1 MMQYSEDEQVEKLK
15 AWWKSYGNA
24 LIVGVV
30 IGLAI
35 LYGGRYWTQLQR
47 EKAAQAS
54 SLFDQLTYY
63 VEKKDKKNV
72 DAIGAKLVDD
82 YARTPYAGLAAL
94 LIARQNLD
102 ANDKARAKA
111 QLAWAMENAREENVR
126 HVAMLRLARVQLD
139 EKNIK
144 GAEELVKAGA
154 PAGFEMEYYELLGDI
169 EKQKNNR
176 PAARQAYEKALAH
189 AADARNY
196 ADVIRMKIDE
206 LG

>member
-1 MMQYSEDEQVEKLK
+1 MQYSEDEQVEKLK
-15 AWWKSYGNA
+15 VWWKSYGNA

-35 LYGGRYWTQLQR
+35 LYGGRYWNQLQR

-72 DAIGAKLVDD
+72 DAIGAKIVDE

-102 ANDKARAKA
+102 ANDKAKAKA

-139 EKNIK
+139 EKNIQ

-154 PAGFEMEYYELLGDI
+154 PVGFELEYYELLGDI

-176 PAARQAYEKALAH
+176 TAARQAYEKALSH
-189 AADARNY
+189 ASGARNY
-196 ADVIRMKIDE
+196 ADVIRMKLDE

>member
-1 MMQYSEDEQVEKLK
+1 MQYTEDEQVEKLK

-30 IGLAI
+30 MGLGI
-35 LYGGRYWTQLQR
+35 LYGGRYWNQLQV

-63 VEKKDKKNV
+63 VQKNDKKNI
-72 DAIGAKLVDD
+72 AATGKKIVDD

-94 LIARQNLD
+94 MLARQNID
-102 ANDKARAKA
+102 ANDKARAKQ
-111 QLAWAMENAREENVR
+111 QLAWAMDNAREEGVR
-126 HVAMLRLARVQLD
+126 YVAMLRLARIQLE
-139 EKNIK
+139 EKNIA
-144 GAEELVKAGA
+144 GVEELVKEG
-154 PAGFEMEYYELLGDI
+154 PLAGFEFEYYELLGDL
-169 EKQKNNR
+169 ENQKQDR
-176 PAARQAYEKALAH
+176 VAARQAYEKALAH
-189 AADARNY
+189 ASGAGRY

>member
-1 MMQYSEDEQVEKLK
+1 MQYSEDEQVEKLK

-102 ANDKARAKA
+102 GNDKARAKA

-126 HVAMLRLARVQLD
+126 HVAMLRLARLQLD
-139 EKNIK
+139 EKNIQ
-144 GAEELVKAGA
+144 GAEELVKAGV

-176 PAARQAYEKALAH
+176 PAARQAYEKALSH
-189 AADARNY
+189 AVDARNY
-196 ADVIRMKIDE
+196 ANVIRMKIDE